1 MAITKIHAIW
11 ASVQKAV
18 DYICDPD
25 KTDGKMLVD
34 SFGCSPKTAGLE
46 FDMALSHGSGRG
58 RNKAFHLIQSF
69 APGEVDAAAAHK
81 IGMEL
86 AESLLK
92 GDRSYVIATHIDKT
106 SVHNHIVFCAADNFT
121 GKKFV
126 CKKRMYWDIRRISDG
141 LCEENGLS
149 VIEDPKRSSGLS
161 YEDWI
166 AKGHESSLRDKLRR
180 DILECIKLSST
191 YDDFIR
197 LMRERDYEVRGE
209 ELADSSVDKG
219 RGGKKIAKYIRFR
232 AIGYDQFVR
241 GCYRS
246 LGKGFTKGEIAEAI
260 DKQAKI
266 RDMEAPIPVKRMED
280 LVKKTAPY
288 DRLVDRS
295 GDKFKESPWL
305 NRWADKKD
313 LQSAAHTYAQ
323 AGDTIQLQDRID
335 KARTKAAEVKE
346 AVMAAERK
354 IATYKE
360 LSVYVKNYRQYK
372 KVSDAYARAGD
383 KERFFEAHESQLMIF
398 DAAEREIR
406 SMGIDPVK
414 VTYERVLAEIEQ
426 VSGKKKEAQAKYR
439 SVSKDLRNMEK
450 QLKMMQEYISRNDI
464 HRNRV
469 MKTTRQER

>member
-25 KTDGKMLVD
+25 KTDGEMLVD
-34 SFGCSPKTAGLE
+34 SFGCSPKTAGVE

-58 RNKAFHLIQSF
+58 KNKAFHLIQSF

-106 SVHNHIVFCAADNFT
+106 SVHNHILFCAADNFT

-126 CKKRMYWDIRRISDG
+126 CKKKTYWDIRRISDR

-149 VIEDPKRSSGLS
+149 VIEGPKISSGLS

-166 AKGHESSLRDKLRR
+166 AKGHEEPLRDKLRR
-180 DILECIKLSST
+180 DIRECIKLSLT

-209 ELADSSVDKG
+209 EIADLSVDKG
-219 RGGKKIAKYIRFR
+219 RGGRKVAKYIRFR
-232 AIGYDQFVR
+232 PVGYDQFVR

-246 LGKGFTKGEIAEAI
+246 LGKGFTKEEIAEAI

-288 DRLVDRS
+288 DRLIDRS
-295 GDKFKESPWL
+295 EDKFKESPWL
-305 NRWADKKD
+305 NRWANKKD
-313 LQSAAHTYAQ
+313 LQSAAHAFAQ
-323 AGDTIQLQDRID
+323 AGDTVQLQDRLD
-335 KARTKAAEVKE
+335 KARIKAATIRE

-354 IATYKE
+354 IETYKE

-372 KVSDAYARAGD
+372 KVSEAYARAGD
-383 KERFFEAHESQLMIF
+383 KEKFFEAHESQLMIF

-406 SMGIDPVK
+406 SMGLDPVK
-414 VTYERVLAEIEQ
+414 VTYEQVLGKIEKLAAQ
-426 VSGKKKEAQAKYR
+426 KKEVQAEYR
-439 SVSKDLRNMEK
+439 AVSKEIKSMEK
-450 QLKMMQEYISRNDI
+450 QLELMRDYISKNDI
-464 HRNRV
+464 GNNRGIRS
-469 MKTTRQER
+469 TRQER